1 MPTRSGFD
9 GTGTG
14 AAAPAG
20 AAAAPAT
27 TEMSGRP
34 KVRGNQLRSAASS
47 EEERPVVG
55 SLATSA
61 GAAPGASAAGCGG
74 T

>member
-47 EEERPVVG
+47 EAERPVVG
-55 SLATSA
+55 SEASSA
-61 GAAPGASAAGCGG
+61 AEAPSAAGCGG